1 MLKEVP
7 VFDRPREKAIKY
19 GVNSLSNIELI
30 AILLRTGSKQDNV
43 LDVAKNLMYDIE
55 KLSLLK
61 DMTMTELMKFKGIG
75 KTKAI
80 TILASIELGLRVLE
94 TSNENTFY
102 TSPEAV
108 FEYFYPKLRLKNK
121 ECLYAMYLDV
131 KGQLIKEQLI
141 TQGTINSSLMDGKDI
156 FKWGVKL
163 SASAI
168 ILVHNHPS
176 GDPTP
181 SLADLKATE
190 KLIQMSKY
198 VDMIIL
204 DHIIIGND
212 FYSMKRSSK
221 LYKLF

>member
-61 DMTMTELMKFKGIG
+61 DMTISELMKFKGIG

-94 TSNENTFY
+94 TSNE
-102 TSPEAV
+102 
-108 FEYFYPKLRLKNK
+108 
-121 ECLYAMYLDV
+121 CV
-131 KGQLIKEQLI
+131 KGGCL
-141 TQGTINSSLMDGKDI
+141 SSEAD
-156 FKWGVKL
+156 
-163 SASAI
+163 
-168 ILVHNHPS
+168 
-176 GDPTP
+176 
-181 SLADLKATE
+181 SLFL
-190 KLIQMSKY
+190 
-198 VDMIIL
+198 
-204 DHIIIGND
+204 
-212 FYSMKRSSK
+212 
-221 LYKLF
+221 